1 MNNITNTNMR
11 EAFINAKNPTFNK
24 VTSLVVKAIQSSA
37 GAIKHKVMWNAHVSY
52 NTYQKL
58 KREGVLA

>member
-11 EAFINAKNPTFNK
+11 EAFINAKFSTVNN
-24 VTSLVVKAIQSSA
+24 VVRLVGKAIQSSA